1 MPDWKTE
8 IRRRLAN
15 SHLSPTREA
24 AIIEELAQYL
34 EDYYDELLAGGATEA
49 EAYRQTLAELSG
61 SELLAYE
68 LRRAQRQ
75 GTLEPIE
82 FGTNRRTNMIAA
94 LWQDLSF
101 GARMLLK
108 QPGFTIIA
116 ALTLAL
122 GIGANI
128 TIFSVVNAA
137 LLRPLPYPEA
147 EQLVFLWSESPQRNI
162 KERASAWANVADWR
176 NQSQSFAE
184 IAVFDPTVMTL
195 TGAAEPEPVVIV
207 GASANLFSL
216 LGVAPVLGRA
226 FTADDEQRRV
236 VVLSYGLW
244 RRRFGA
250 SPDIVG
256 QMVEI
261 DGARSQVIGVMP
273 ESFQFPNQAAQVWRP
288 TLVGEAEKTKRDRG
302 FWRVVGRLK
311 AQTTLAQAQT
321 EMNLIAER
329 LAQAYPETNKD
340 LGVNVVPFQ
349 FQFTGRNVRLALWIL
364 FGAVVFVLLIACT
377 NVANLMLAR
386 NLAREREMAIRMA
399 LGAGRMRLI
408 RQLLTESALL
418 ALLAGAVG
426 LFIARFGLQLL
437 LRFSPPNVANLDS
450 VAIDGQALAFALV
463 VSLLTGALFGLLPAW
478 KVSQSHP
485 GAALKEGRS
494 ASGGISGRRARG
506 LLVVAEFS
514 LAVLLLSGAGLLL
527 RSFLRVQAIDPGFD
541 AAHALMIGLS
551 PMSNRAAE
559 QYRVFYQ
566 QVSER
571 IAALPGVESAGLIN
585 DFLTSGSL
593 DALITTERDAA
604 NSKEPARVPL
614 SGDGISGDFFQ
625 TLRVP
630 LRKGRFFNAQD
641 NQDAPLVAIINETMA
656 RRFWPNEEALGQ
668 RFKHGSAQSAAP
680 WLTVVG
686 VVGDMRRQSLER
698 QSVAQVFVPH
708 AQSPSRR
715 MNLLI
720 RTTLEPAQLAAVVR
734 NEIRA
739 LDKTV
744 PLTQIATLES
754 QFAASGAQ
762 RRFQTWLLTLFSA
775 LALLLAAV
783 GIFGVMHQSVA
794 LRARE
799 LGTRLALGAQPRDVL
814 WLVIGQGMRFAMCG
828 IGIGWLAALG
838 LTRVLTG
845 LLFGVTAT
853 DPTTFIAAP
862 LLLLLVALLACWIP
876 ARRATKVDP
885 LVALRSE

>member
-1 MPDWKTE
+1 MPDWKPQ
-8 IRRRLAN
+8 IRQRLAE
-15 SHLSPTREA
+15 SRLAPAREN
-24 AIIEELAQYL
+24 AIVEELAQDLDDCYAA
-34 EDYYDELLAGGATEA
+34 LLAAGVSEA
-49 EAYRQTLAELSG
+49 EAIEQTLAELHG
-61 SELLAYE
+61 SEW
-68 LRRAQRQ
+68 LRRELQRVERQ
-75 GTLEPIE
+75 YEQEPILL
-82 FGTNRRTNMIAA
+82 GMNRRTNM
-94 LWQDLSF
+94 LVDFLQDLRF
-101 GARMLLK
+101 GARMLAK
-108 QPGFTIIA
+108 QPGFTLIA
-116 ALTLAL
+116 VLTLAL

-128 TIFSVVNAA
+128 TIFSVVNAV

-162 KERASAWANVADWR
+162 KERASAYANVADWR
-176 NQSQSFAE
+176 SQSQSFTD
-184 IAVFDPTVMTL
+184 IAIFDPTVMTL
-195 TGAAEPEPVVIV
+195 TGAAEPEPVDIV

-216 LGVAPVLGRA
+216 LGVAPALGRT
-226 FTADDEQRRV
+226 FTADDEQQRV

-244 RRRFGA
+244 HRRFGA

-261 DGARSQVIGVMP
+261 DGVRSQVIGVMP
-273 ESFQFPNQAAQVWRP
+273 ESFQFPNQDAQVWRP
-288 TLVGEAEKTKRDRG
+288 ALVGEAEKTKRDRG

-329 LAQAYPETNKD
+329 LARGFPETNKD
-340 LGVNVVPFQ
+340 MGVNVVPFQ
-349 FQFTGRNVRLALWIL
+349 LQFTGRNVRLALWIL

-386 NLAREREMAIRMA
+386 SLAREREMAIRMA

-437 LRFSPPNVANLDS
+437 VRFSPPNVANLDS
-450 VAIDGQALAFALV
+450 VAIDGQALAFAVV
-463 VSLLTGALFGLLPAW
+463 VSLLTAALFGLLPAW

-485 GAALKEGRS
+485 GAALKDGRS
-494 ASGGISGRRARG
+494 VSGGLSGLRG

-541 AAHALMIGLS
+541 STNVLVIGLS
-551 PMSNRAAE
+551 PMSNGAAE
-559 QYRVFYQ
+559 QIRVFYQ

-585 DFLTSGSL
+585 DFQTTGSL
-593 DALITTERDAA
+593 DALIATERDTA
-604 NSKEPARVPL
+604 NSKEPSRVPL

-630 LRKGRFFNAQD
+630 LLKGRFFNTQD
-641 NQDAPLVAIINETMA
+641 HQDAPPVAIINETMA

-668 RFKHGSAQSAAP
+668 RFKRGAAQSAAP

-686 VVGDMRRQSLER
+686 VVGDMRRQSVER
-698 QSVAQVFVPH
+698 ESVAQVFTPH
-708 AQSPSRR
+708 AQGPSRR

-720 RTTLEPAQLAAVVR
+720 RTTLEPTQLTAVVR
-734 NEIRA
+734 KEIRA

-744 PLTQIATLES
+744 PLTQIAALES

-783 GIFGVMHQSVA
+783 GIFGVMQQSVA
-794 LRARE
+794 QSTRE
-799 LGTRLALGAQPRDVL
+799 IGVRIAFGAQPRDVL
-814 WLVIGQGMRFAMCG
+814 KLVIGQGIVLALCG
-828 IGIGWLAALG
+828 IGIGWLAAMG

-885 LVALRSE
+885 LTALRAE

>member
-1 MPDWKTE
+1 
-8 IRRRLAN
+8 
-15 SHLSPTREA
+15 
-24 AIIEELAQYL
+24 
-34 EDYYDELLAGGATEA
+34 
-49 EAYRQTLAELSG
+49 
-61 SELLAYE
+61 
-68 LRRAQRQ
+68 
-75 GTLEPIE
+75 
-82 FGTNRRTNMIAA
+82 MIADF
-94 LWQDLSF
+94 WQDLRYGLRALRKS
-101 GARMLLK
+101 
-108 QPGFTIIA
+108 PGFALITV
-116 ALTLAL
+116 LTLAL

-128 TIFSVVNAA
+128 TIFSVVNAV

-147 EQLVFLWSESPQRNI
+147 EQLVFLWTESPQRNI
-162 KERASAWANVADWR
+162 KERTSAYANVADWR
-176 NQSQSFAE
+176 SQSQSFAD
-184 IAVFDPTVMTL
+184 IAIFDPTVVTL

-207 GASANLFSL
+207 VASANLFSL
-216 LGVAPVLGRA
+216 LGVAPLLGRT

-261 DGARSQVIGVMP
+261 DGARAQVIGVMP
-273 ESFQFPNQAAQVWRP
+273 ESFQFPDQTAQVWKP
-288 TLVGEAEKTKRDRG
+288 TLAGEAEKTKRDRG

-311 AQTTLAQAQT
+311 AQTTLTQAQT

-329 LAQAYPETNKD
+329 LARGYPDTNKD

-349 FQFTGRNVRLALWIL
+349 LQLTGRNVRLALWIL

-386 NLAREREMAIRMA
+386 SLAREREMAIRMA
-399 LGAGRMRLI
+399 LGAGRMRII

-418 ALLAGAVG
+418 TLLAGAVG

-450 VAIDGQALAFALV
+450 VAIDGQALAFAVV

-485 GAALKEGRS
+485 GAALKDGRS
-494 ASGGISGRRARG
+494 VSGGLSGLRG

-541 AAHALMIGLS
+541 STNVLVIGLS
-551 PMSNRAAE
+551 PMSNRTPE
-559 QYRVFYQ
+559 QIRVFYQ

-585 DFLTSGSL
+585 DFLTTGSL

-604 NSKEPARVPL
+604 SNTEPARVPL
-614 SGDGISGDFFQ
+614 SGDGVSGDFFQ
-625 TLRVP
+625 TLRAP
-630 LRKGRFFNAQD
+630 LLKGRFFNPQD
-641 NQDAPLVAIINETMA
+641 HQDAPPVAIINETMA

-668 RFKHGSAQSAAP
+668 RFKRGPAQSAAS

-698 QSVAQVFVPH
+698 ESVAQVFVPH

-720 RTTLEPAQLAAVVR
+720 GATLEPTQLAAVVR

-744 PLTQIATLES
+744 PLTQVATLES

-783 GIFGVMHQSVA
+783 GIFGVMQQSVA
-794 LRARE
+794 QSTRE
-799 LGTRLALGAQPRDVL
+799 IGVRIALGAQPRDVL
-814 WLVIGQGMRFAMCG
+814 KLVIGQGIVLALCG
-828 IGIGWLAALG
+828 IGIGLLAALG

-845 LLFGVTAT
+845 LLFGVTAS
-853 DPTTFIAAP
+853 DPTTFVAAP
-862 LLLLLVALLACWIP
+862 LLLLLVALLACYLP
-876 ARRATKVDP
+876 ARQAAKVDP